1 MVFSVL
7 SVCSVVKNLSHLSHM
22 KFHYTTLDTC
32 HTATGMVVVIDV
44 IRAFTNAAF
53 AFARGAEKIY
63 PVSGV
68 DEALTLKSQFPNALA
83 CGEVGGIPPEGFDFG
98 NSPTQTDALDLTGRV
113 VVQRT
118 GAGTQGV
125 VRSVNASQMVAASLV
140 VAGATVKYIR
150 SIQPDEVSFVVTGAT
165 YDGGAEDQ
173 ACAEYLEA
181 LLCGHSP
188 DAAPYLER
196 VRRSRDGSQFLNGG
210 HPHAPVTDLGHCLSV
225 DKFDFAMPIVS
236 ENGRHVM
243 RAVHP

>member
-1 MVFSVL
+1 
-7 SVCSVVKNLSHLSHM
+7 M
-22 KFHYTTLDTC
+22 KFHYTNLETC
-32 HTATGMVVVIDV
+32 HTATGLAVVIDV

-53 AFARGAEKIY
+53 AFSRGAEQIY

-68 DEALTLKSQFPNALA
+68 DEALTLKAQLPNALA

-98 NSPTQTDALDLTGRV
+98 NSPTQTNALDLTGRV

-125 VRSVNASQMVAASLV
+125 ARSVQAAQLVAASFV
-140 VAGATVKYIR
+140 VAGATVRYIH
-150 SIQPDEVSFVVTGAT
+150 SLQPEEVSFVVTGET
-165 YDGGAEDQ
+165 YDGGAEDF

-181 LLCGHSP
+181 LLRGRSP

-210 HPHAPVTDLGHCLSV
+210 HPHAPITDIEHCVSL
-225 DKFDFAMPIVS
+225 DKFNFAMPVNR

-243 RAVHP
+243 RAIVP